1 MFNKLY
7 ENVKK
12 YIKENI
18 KILIL
23 LISLL
28 SLFSIRLPF
37 YIDAPGGL
45 LDVETRIDIDTNNK
59 VDGSF
64 SLAYV
69 KEFKATIPTL
79 IYALISDEWDVFT
92 KEEVEANE
100 SIEDIDYRNHLML
113 DEANMNAVIVAFD
126 KTDNYYNITNRK
138 LNVTYIYDEAD
149 TSLEIGDQILKVN
162 GVNIESK
169 KQLDEAIKASSDKLE
184 IEVLND
190 NKIYQRFANKININ
204 NQKLIGIIITETKE
218 IDTNIDYEFKFK
230 PSESGPSGGFMMA
243 LSIYNYLTEK
253 DITNGLKI
261 VGTGTIDEYGNV
273 GSIGGVK
280 YKVLAANKE
289 NADIFFVPSDNY
301 EEANDVVLDKKLDIK
316 LIEVKT
322 IDDAIKYL
330 NNL

>member
-1 MFNKLY
+1 MFSKVY
-7 ENVKK
+7 EQIKE
-12 YIKENI
+12 YIKQNF
-18 KILIL
+18 KLLIL
-23 LISLL
+23 FFVLL

-45 LDVETRIDIDTNNK
+45 LDVETRLEIDTNNT
-59 VDGSF
+59 VNGSF
-64 SLAYV
+64 NLAYV

-79 IYALISDEWDVFT
+79 FYALISDKWDVFT

-100 SIEDIDYRNHLML
+100 NIEDIDYRNHLML
-113 DEANMNAVIVAFD
+113 DEANENAIIVAFN
-126 KTDNYYNITNRK
+126 KTNNYYNITNRK
-138 LNVTYIYDEAD
+138 VNVVYIYDEAD
-149 TSLEIGDQILKVN
+149 TSLEVGDQILKIN
-162 GVNIESK
+162 GINIESK
-169 KQLDEAIKASSDKLE
+169 SHLEEVIKNNDKLE

-190 NKIYQRFANKININ
+190 NQIYQRYANKIKIDE
-204 NQKLIGIIITETKE
+204 KDLIGIILVENKE
-218 IDTNIDYEFKFK
+218 IDTNIDYQFKFK

-316 LIEVKT
+316 LIEVKN

>member
-1 MFNKLY
+1 MFNKIY
-7 ENVKK
+7 EKTIQ
-12 YIKENI
+12 YIKQNF
-18 KILIL
+18 KILLLFLIL
-23 LISLL
+23 LNV
-28 SLFSIRLPF
+28 FSIRLPF

-45 LDVETRIDIDTNNK
+45 LDVESRLDIDTDNIVN
-59 VDGSF
+59 GSF
-64 SLAYV
+64 NLAYV

-79 IYALISDEWDVFT
+79 IYALLSDSWDIFT

-113 DEANMNAVIVAFD
+113 DEANENAIIVAFN
-126 KTDNYYNITNRK
+126 KTNNYYNITNRK
-138 LNVTYIYDEAD
+138 VNVVYVYDEAD
-149 TSLEIGDQILKVN
+149 TSLEVGDQILKVN
-162 GVNIESK
+162 GITIESK
-169 KQLDEAIKASSDKLE
+169 KHLEEVIKNSMDKLE

-190 NKIYQRFANKININ
+190 NQIYQRYANKIKIDD
-204 NQKLIGIIITETKE
+204 QELIGIILVENKE

-280 YKVLAANKE
+280 YKVLAAYKE
-289 NADIFFVPSDNY
+289 KSDIFFVPSDNY

-316 LIEVKT
+316 LIEVKN